1 MNDQQWVLQSK
12 LGMTRARA
20 IGILMDDF
28 NEFSDVDEVHVILG
42 PKNDIKLKI
51 NSIEYLEN
59 NSRAEMCYEEII
71 PHVPGKYGRRDN
83 IMCITMPIE
92 LKDRRFI
99 MDSGSGH
106 DLISSTRVGSDGH

>member
-1 MNDQQWVLQSK
+1 
-12 LGMTRARA
+12 
-20 IGILMDDF
+20 MDDHG
-28 NEFSDVDEVHVILG
+28 EFSDVDEVHVILG

-59 NSRAEMCYEEII
+59 NSRAEICCEDII
-71 PHVPGKYGRRDN
+71 PHVPGQYGCRDN
-83 IMCITMPIE
+83 VMCIIMPIE

-106 DLISSTRVGSDGH
+106 DLIY